1 MYTTNPTV
9 KQLLNRI
16 QSDTAALTA
25 LLGANPETEQ
35 GKGTLKK
42 QPKKKIIE
50 DGIRKKI
57 YQK

>member
-1 MYTTNPTV
+1 MYATSPAV
-9 KQLLNRI
+9 KQLLKRI

-25 LLGANPETEQ
+25 LLGGTGEAEQ